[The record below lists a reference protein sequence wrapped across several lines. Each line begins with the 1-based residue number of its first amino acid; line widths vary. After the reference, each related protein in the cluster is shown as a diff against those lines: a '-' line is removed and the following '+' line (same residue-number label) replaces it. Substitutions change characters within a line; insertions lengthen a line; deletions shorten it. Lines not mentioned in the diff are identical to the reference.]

1 MQAAVRLITT
11 SCLLLIATVSLPVAA
26 SDGPRAQMAAGIEHF
41 QNNELESARAAFEG
55 ARAAGLSSDSLIY
68 NLGVVYY
75 RLGEFE
81 LAANAFSDLLN
92 TGNKKLAEYNLGLVA
107 KAAGDLDEAAFWF
120 NRAASES
127 APEKIRALAT
137 LQLEERKQKASSE
150 LSPIPWMA
158 YVSLAGGYDDNIASV
173 PESGSSGREGG
184 FAELLAA
191 GSADVYQAKTS
202 TVRLESA
209 AYSRQYPS
217 ESDFDT
223 DFLQIGASWLE
234 RMGPGRA
241 GMTLGLSQSW
251 FDSEALE
258 RTYRMDLSY
267 QVDQCPVVGTGS
279 RCRVSVSTGVVEGG
293 DGFEAYDGQWYQA
306 RLKGRKDFT
315 QWRVDA
321 QYRWDMNA
329 RDDMEAG
336 EQFVSLSPQRNLVEL
351 AVRYKVSQ
359 RWNVGVEGSYR
370 YSRYADPH
378 RLFDS
383 RGVLEIDR
391 RVDQRAQ
398 GTLLTEYVLSAR
410 WSVRGEWMF
419 RDNQSNLARYDYRR
433 QTALVGIEGVF

>member
-1 MQAAVRLITT
+1 M
-11 SCLLLIATVSLPVAA
+11 SCLLLTATVSHPVAA

-41 QNNELESARAAFEG
+41 QNGELESARKAFEA
-55 ARAAGLSSDSLIY
+55 ARAAGLESNSLMY

-75 RLGEFE
+75 RLGEYE
-81 LAANAFSDLLN
+81 LATNAFSALLG
-92 TGNKKLAEYNLGLVA
+92 TSSQALAEYNLGLVA
-107 KAAGDLDEAAFWF
+107 KAAGNPDRARFWF

-127 APEKIRALAT
+127 APEKIRGLASIQ
-137 LQLEERKQKASSE
+137 LQEGKRK
-150 LSPIPWMA
+150 LSPESSPLPWMA

-191 GSADVYQAKTS
+191 GSVDVYQAKTS

-217 ESDFDT
+217 DSDFDT

-234 RMGPGRA
+234 RLGPGRA
-241 GMTLGLSQSW
+241 GLTLGLSQSW

-267 QVDQCPVVGTGS
+267 QVDECPVVGAGA

-315 QWRVDA
+315 HWRVDA
-321 QYRWDMNA
+321 QYRWDQNA
-329 RDDMEAG
+329 RDDLEAG

-378 RLFDS
+378 RLFNS
-383 RGVLEIDR
+383 QGVLEIDR

-398 GTLLTEYVLSAR
+398 GTLLTEYILSAR